1 MEPFEVLADDV
12 AGHPIVPLPR
22 ELARTYGGDLRLAE
36 DCVFANFV
44 ATLDGVVAI
53 PSLPNSNAFVAGHND
68 ADRFLMGVLRALAD
82 VVLIGAGVLRASP
95 KGTWQAEH
103 IYPPAAEAYA
113 TLRARLGLPPA
124 PEIAILCGWGHIDPD
139 HPVLRGRALVLTS
152 ERGATRLAGRLPD
165 SSVVVS
171 LGRPLRFTGDAII
184 GALRARGHRR
194 ILSEAGPHTFGS
206 LLRSEQVDE
215 LFLTTSPYL
224 AGDAGEGSRFRLVE
238 AADLVPLLE
247 CRPLSI
253 RRHGAHLFTR
263 FALGPRGY

>member
-1 MEPFEVLADDV
+1 VEPFEVLADDSDGV
-12 AGHPIVPLPR
+12 PVVPLPR
-22 ELARTYGGDLRLAE
+22 QLTRIYGGELALAE

-53 PSLPNSNAFVAGHND
+53 PSVSNSNTLIAGDND
-68 ADRFLMGVLRALAD
+68 ADRFLMGVLRAVAD

-95 KGTWQAEH
+95 TGTWRAES
-103 IYPPAAEAYA
+103 IYPPAADWYA
-113 TLRARLGLPPA
+113 ALRANLGLPPS
-124 PEIAILCGWGHIDPD
+124 PEIAVLCGWGHIDPD

-152 ERGATRLAGRLPD
+152 DRGATRLEGQLPE
-165 SSVVVS
+165 STIVVS
-171 LGRPLRFTGDAII
+171 LGRRLRFTGDVII

-215 LFLTTSPYL
+215 LFLTTSPFL

-238 AADLVPLLE
+238 EADLFPLLE
-247 CRPLSI
+247 CRPLSV
-253 RRHGAHLFTR
+253 RRHGAHLFAR
-263 FALGPRGY
+263 YALRPGSD